1 MSLSRLLAIDYG
13 EKRIGV
19 ALSDPLQIISRPY
32 RVLDNSG
39 DAVFDEIKS
48 IIRAEN
54 VGKVIVGL
62 PLNLAGEDTLKTS
75 EVRRF
80 AEKLQ
85 AQIAEPLILWDE
97 RYSTDEAHKALKS
110 MKVSVREGRQI
121 VDKIAASII
130 LQDYLENHPA

>member
-75 EVRRF
+75 
-80 AEKLQ
+80 
-85 AQIAEPLILWDE
+85 D
-97 RYSTDEAHKALKS
+97 KS
-110 MKVSVREGRQI
+110 
-121 VDKIAASII
+121 
-130 LQDYLENHPA
+130 